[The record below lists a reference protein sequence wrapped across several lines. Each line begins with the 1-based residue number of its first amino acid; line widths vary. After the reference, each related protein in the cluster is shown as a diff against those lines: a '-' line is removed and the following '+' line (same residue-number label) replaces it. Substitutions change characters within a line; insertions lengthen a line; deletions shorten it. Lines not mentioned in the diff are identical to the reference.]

1 MAQLS
6 AHEFGLPGVVF
17 DEIDS
22 TNAEA
27 MRRAVA
33 GERGPLWIAA
43 RRQTRGRGRS
53 GRYWSSEPGN
63 LYASLLITL
72 ECQAGVAQQLSLVAG
87 VAVIDAIRA
96 AAGGLGK
103 PEGLRL
109 KWPND
114 VLIGRAKCAGILPES
129 LTGSIRPGLTAIIGV
144 GVNLAHLPTAISG
157 IATRLVDHGVDVT
170 PDEMLRQLAVAMG
183 HWLGIWR
190 CGPGFSTVR
199 TAWLACATAPGKA
212 IAVNTGAGRIQGRF
226 GGIDDSGAL
235 LLLVPGEGVQRFD
248 YGDVELAHD
257 SPDNQRR

>member
-1 MAQLS
+1 MAQLL

-22 TNAEA
+22 TNTEA

-53 GRYWSSEPGN
+53 GRHWLSEPGN

-72 ECQAGVAQQLSLVAG
+72 ECQPGVAQQLSLVAG
-87 VAVIDAIRA
+87 VAVVDAIRT

-114 VLIGRAKCAGILPES
+114 VLI
-129 LTGSIRPGLTAIIGV
+129 
-144 GVNLAHLPTAISG
+144 
-157 IATRLVDHGVDVT
+157 
-170 PDEMLRQLAVAMG
+170 
-183 HWLGIWR
+183 
-190 CGPGFSTVR
+190 
-199 TAWLACATAPGKA
+199 
-212 IAVNTGAGRIQGRF
+212 
-226 GGIDDSGAL
+226 
-235 LLLVPGEGVQRFD
+235 
-248 YGDVELAHD
+248 
-257 SPDNQRR
+257 

>member
-1 MAQLS
+1 MAQLL

-22 TNAEA
+22 TNTEA

-53 GRYWSSEPGN
+53 GRHWLSEPGN

-72 ECQAGVAQQLSLVAG
+72 ECQPGVAQQLSLVAG
-87 VAVIDAIRA
+87 VAVVDAIRT

-114 VLIGRAKCAGILPES
+114 VLIGEAKCAGILPES
-129 LTGSIRPGLTAIIGV
+129 LTAGIGAGLTAIIGV
-144 GVNLAHLPTAISG
+144 GLNLTHLPTAVSDV
-157 IATRLVDHGVDVT
+157 ATRLADHGVDVT
-170 PDEMLRQLAVAMG
+170 PDDMLRRLAVALG
-183 HWLGIWR
+183 HWLEIWR
-190 CGPGFSTVR
+190 CGAGFSIVR
-199 TAWLACATAPGKA
+199 TAWLACATPPGEA
-212 IAVNTGAGRIQGRF
+212 IAVNTGEGRIRGRF
-226 GGIDDSGAL
+226 GGIDDGGAL
-235 LLLVPGEGVQRFD
+235 LLLVPGEGVHRFG
-248 YGDVELAHD
+248 YGDVELARH